1 MATAPAAATF
11 MNHLSSQEPRTV
23 NTTKTLVAAAIA
35 LASFASSA
43 QVTTGLGSFGSSF
56 LTLSSSNVMNGA
68 IYNASQT
75 FTYAVR
81 PTNSSPSITTV
92 GNWGAVAGTQNT
104 NTGGGVTATL
114 NLPNGASRV
123 SFLWG
128 SPDTFNQ
135 LIVNTD
141 AGSKTFTAAALGL
154 NPNSA
159 TNAASYVNFTVSGG
173 AKEISSLTF
182 VSSTNAFE
190 FSNVSA
196 VPEPGTY
203 AMLLSGLMAVGFV
216 ARRRRAQSAGQP
228 TPALG

>member
-104 NTGGGVTATL
+104 NNGGGVTATL

-128 SPDTFNQ
+128 SADTFNSVR
-135 LIVNTD
+135 VNTN
-141 AGSKTFTAAALGL
+141 AGSQTFTAAALGL
-154 NPNSA
+154 TTPNGA
-159 TNAASYVNFTVSGG
+159 GYVNFRVSG
-173 AKEISSLTF
+173 AASAITSLNFMSSQT
-182 VSSTNAFE
+182 AFE

-216 ARRRRAQSAGQP
+216 ARRRRAQSEGQLSV
-228 TPALG
+228 ALR